1 MVKKKNVADGGFEIW
16 SMNCGK
22 TIRALYL
29 KGIDKCYY
37 GGVRYTDGEFGNI
50 AKLAYSIKK
59 GVLDGTIKAE
69 QKPKRRM
76 CREGFLWRPI

>member
-1 MVKKKNVADGGFEIW
+1 MKQKNVADGGFEVW

-37 GGVRYTDGEFGNI
+37 GGIRYIHGDNVAE
-50 AKLAYSIKK
+50 LARSIKK
-59 GVLDGTIKAE
+59 GVLDGTFKAE
-69 QKPKRRM
+69 QKPPKRM
-76 CREGFLWRPI
+76 YYEGTLWIIK